1 MYLDTHLHK
10 LREAGIGCHIGGE
23 FLGAFG
29 YADDVTLLAPSK
41 QTLQIMLDIC
51 EDFATSH
58 CMLFSTDPDPV
69 KSKTKCLVFSRDQD
83 SSQIS
88 NVKLNGDHLPWV
100 STAKHLG
107 NYLSSKLNFSCQ
119 IPETK
124 TDLLCKRAILFDKV
138 HQIQQQFGF
147 YHPRLVVKLLS
158 IYSTALYG
166 SCLWQLASDEHL
178 KLNRSWNTALKIIW
192 DLPHPTHTRFLESL
206 STVPHLEAVLI
217 GRYIGFIEN
226 LAKSKKS
233 LLKLI
238 FNSCSSDHSSL
249 TGQNLAH
256 LLLKYGK
263 SSVKELTMDKQ
274 SIKTARVYPL
284 QNDEVWKTNLIEEI
298 TLMKIGLLDIDFDL
312 DNMTEILENICT
324 E

>member
-1 MYLDTHLHK
+1 M
-10 LREAGIGCHIGGE
+10 
-23 FLGAFG
+23 
-29 YADDVTLLAPSK
+29 
-41 QTLQIMLDIC
+41 
-51 EDFATSH
+51 
-58 CMLFSTDPDPV
+58 
-69 KSKTKCLVFSRDQD
+69 
-83 SSQIS
+83 
-88 NVKLNGDHLPWV
+88 
-100 STAKHLG
+100 
-107 NYLSSKLNFSCQ
+107 
-119 IPETK
+119 
-124 TDLLCKRAILFDKV
+124 
-138 HQIQQQFGF
+138 
-147 YHPRLVVKLLS
+147 
-158 IYSTALYG
+158 
-166 SCLWQLASDEHL
+166 
-178 KLNRSWNTALKIIW
+178 
-192 DLPHPTHTRFLESL
+192 
-206 STVPHLEAVLI
+206 

-249 TGQNLAH
+249 TGQNLAY

-312 DNMTEILENICT
+312 DSMTDILENICT